1 MTVHRNKF
9 LYNKT
14 KRLTNFQIYSGTK
27 PYMFRVVSL
36 PIIRRFPLY
45 TLQWK
50 TPDDGQ
56 RNCPKHVEFRARIN
70 LEISASFGFIVQK
83 ENLFSVFI
91 MSAEELKNDC
101 DKT

>member
-1 MTVHRNKF
+1 
-9 LYNKT
+9 
-14 KRLTNFQIYSGTK
+14 
-27 PYMFRVVSL
+27 MFRVVSL
-36 PIIRRFPLY
+36 PIIRSFLLY